1 MSCEVGTAFACSRAR
16 RMFRR
21 PPQIDITATVLPAYF
36 DGCKAEKQSVF
47 AVKMRLR
54 DFLKI
59 VEIPTLVISN
69 ICKMALGSNI
79 RFRVIDGLQ

>member
-1 MSCEVGTAFACSRAR
+1 MVYAKLIRKLNKVKNF
-16 RMFRR
+16 
-21 PPQIDITATVLPAYF
+21 LP
-36 DGCKAEKQSVF
+36 STLF

-59 VEIPTLVISN
+59 VEIPTLDISN
-69 ICKMALGSNI
+69 ICKMALALGSNI

>member
-1 MSCEVGTAFACSRAR
+1 MVYAKLIRKLNKVKNF
-16 RMFRR
+16 
-21 PPQIDITATVLPAYF
+21 LP
-36 DGCKAEKQSVF
+36 STLF

-54 DFLKI
+54 DFLEI
-59 VEIPTLVISN
+59 VETPKLVISN

>member
-1 MSCEVGTAFACSRAR
+1 MR
-16 RMFRR
+16 RGKMHK
-21 PPQIDITATVLPAYF
+21 ATN
-36 DGCKAEKQSVF
+36 AETPLKKRVSAF
-47 AVKMRLR
+47 AVKMRLG

-59 VEIPTLVISN
+59 VEMPKLVISN

>member
-1 MSCEVGTAFACSRAR
+1 MSHISK
-16 RMFRR
+16 
-21 PPQIDITATVLPAYF
+21 INKYL
-36 DGCKAEKQSVF
+36 F

-69 ICKMALGSNI
+69 IGKMALGSNI

>member
-1 MSCEVGTAFACSRAR
+1 MVYAKLIRKLNKVKNF
-16 RMFRR
+16 
-21 PPQIDITATVLPAYF
+21 LP
-36 DGCKAEKQSVF
+36 STLF

-59 VEIPTLVISN
+59 VENPTLVISN
-69 ICKMALGSNI
+69 ICKMAPGSNI

>member
-1 MSCEVGTAFACSRAR
+1 MTSPAGFMVYAKLIRKLNKVKNF
-16 RMFRR
+16 
-21 PPQIDITATVLPAYF
+21 LP
-36 DGCKAEKQSVF
+36 STLF

-59 VEIPTLVISN
+59 VEIPTLFISN

>member
-1 MSCEVGTAFACSRAR
+1 MGA
-16 RMFRR
+16 
-21 PPQIDITATVLPAYF
+21 VL
-36 DGCKAEKQSVF
+36 F

-54 DFLKI
+54 EFIKI